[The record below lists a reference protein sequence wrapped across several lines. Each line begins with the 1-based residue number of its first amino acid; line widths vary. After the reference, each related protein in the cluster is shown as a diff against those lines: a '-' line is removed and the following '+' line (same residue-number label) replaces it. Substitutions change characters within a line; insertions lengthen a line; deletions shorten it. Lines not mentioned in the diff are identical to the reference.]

1 MAIDLDAVAAEIG
14 KRHGIKMTRDDPI
27 MIVVTMIAL
36 LEQEMFQQKQHLMG
50 EAVSEVEAFIT
61 RNNEYISAIVDKM
74 LNEAK
79 GQAQAI
85 INKTLTES
93 KNALQEVIAQAIQTK
108 TTSIKAKLE
117 PSIERVEHAA
127 KMSLAAACV
136 AVLAAGV
143 VLWASL

>member
-14 KRHGIKMTRDDPI
+14 KRHGIKITRDDPI

-50 EAVSEVEAFIT
+50 EAVSEVEAFIS
-61 RNNEYISAIVDKM
+61 RNNEYITTIVNKM
-74 LNEAK
+74 LGEAK

-93 KNALQEVIAQAIQTK
+93 KDALQEVIAQAIQTK
-108 TTSIKAKLE
+108 TASIKTKLD
-117 PSIERVEHAA
+117 PSIKRVEHAA
-127 KMSLAAACV
+127 KMSFAAACV
-136 AVLAAGV
+136 AVLAAGI
-143 VLWASL
+143 VLWASF

>member
-1 MAIDLDAVAAEIG
+1 VAIDLDAVVSEIG
-14 KRHGIKMTRDDPI
+14 KRHGIKISKDDPI

-36 LEQEMFQQKQHLMG
+36 LEQEMFQQKQYLMG
-50 EAVSEVEAFIT
+50 EVVSEVEAFIT
-61 RNNEYISAIVDKM
+61 RNNEYISTIVNKM

-93 KNALQEVIAQAIQTK
+93 KITLQEVIAQAVQAK
-108 TTSIKAKLE
+108 TASIKAKLE

-127 KMSLAAACV
+127 KMSLVAACV
-136 AVLAAGV
+136 AVLAAGMM
-143 VLWASL
+143 LWASL